1 MPLSEIR
8 KGGPVRVVRACP
20 DCACGWVGA
29 MDEFVGDGKTYGVSR
44 VCGTYACV
52 DVYGPGD
59 GWWFPF
65 AALEPACPA
74 YGNEED

>member
-29 MDEFVGDGKTYGVSR
+29 MDEFVGDGKTYGVSW
-44 VCGTYACV
+44 VGGTDAYV
-52 DVYGPGD
+52 DTNGPGD

-65 AALEPACPA
+65 DALEPVNAI